1 MAGAAETRK
10 NASQN
15 AVFLMAVT
23 IRIES
28 LLARL
33 LLNVQCAPV
42 ISALSILGR
51 ETARI
56 VLHAACVVC
65 GRELPWRA
73 RKASCCASCWS
84 GLPAI
89 EGPKCSSCALPLPA
103 GDRCIRCIEEPLSVD
118 WTEAW
123 GHYRGSLERLLHAF
137 KFERH
142 DFLDDALSELLE
154 QRVRDRAFDAI
165 VPVPMHRVKLRRRG
179 YNQAE
184 LLGRALARRLRVRC
198 EAGLLRKRTEKL
210 AQSTLPRDQRARNVR
225 GAFVASPRVRARS
238 LLLVDDICTT
248 GETLRECA
256 RVLAAAG
263 ASRISAVVVAKA

>member
-1 MAGAAETRK
+1 
-10 NASQN
+10 
-15 AVFLMAVT
+15 MAVT

-33 LLNVQCAPV
+33 LLNSTMAPV
-42 ISALSILGR
+42 ISTLCILGR

-89 EGPKCSSCALPLPA
+89 DGPKCSSCALPLV
-103 GDRCIRCIEEPLSVD
+103 GGERCIRCIDEPLSVD

-154 QRVRDRAFDAI
+154 ERVRDRAFDAI

-184 LLGRALARRLRVRC
+184 LLARALARRLGVRC
-198 EAGLLRKRTEKL
+198 EASLLRKRTEKV
-210 AQSTLPRDQRARNVR
+210 AQSTLPRDQRSRNVR
-225 GAFVASPRVRARS
+225 GAFVASPRVSGRS
-238 LLLVDDICTT
+238 VLIVDDICTT
-248 GETLRECA
+248 AETLRECA
-256 RVLAAAG
+256 RVLEGAG
-263 ASRISAVVVAKA
+263 ASRVCAVVVAKA

>member
-1 MAGAAETRK
+1 M
-10 NASQN
+10 
-15 AVFLMAVT
+15 
-23 IRIES
+23 
-28 LLARL
+28 
-33 LLNVQCAPV
+33 

-56 VLHAACVVC
+56 VLHAACIVC

-73 RKASCCASCWS
+73 RKASCCAACWS

-89 EGPKCSSCALPLPA
+89 DGSKCNSCALPLV
-103 GDRCIRCIEEPLSVD
+103 GGERCIRCIDDPLSVD

-154 QRVRDRAFDAI
+154 ERILARDDAAFDAI
-165 VPVPMHRVKLRRRG
+165 VPVPMHRAKLRRRG

-184 LLGRALARRLRVRC
+184 LLGRALSRRLKVRC
-198 EAGLLRKRTEKL
+198 EPGLLRKRTEKL

-225 GAFVASPRVRARS
+225 GAFVASPRARGRS
-238 LLLVDDICTT
+238 LLIVDDICTT
-248 GETLRECA
+248 A
-256 RVLAAAG
+256 
-263 ASRISAVVVAKA
+263 